1 MRDWNVVISLFQDG
15 SKRAVRMLEQ
25 FGPVEHSAY
34 HNVVL
39 MKVEDP
45 TALLDALEKKIAE
58 MPDLYDAISRV
69 APAQR
74 SFEFASAEVFL
85 DNARSIM
92 LDWLPL
98 LADRSFHVRLHRRGE
113 RHVLRSPEIERI
125 LDDDV
130 LDGTRNLG
138 APARISFADADLI
151 IAIDTVDHRTGLA
164 LWSREDLARYRL
176 LRPD

>member
-1 MRDWNVVISLFQDG
+1 
-15 SKRAVRMLEQ
+15 
-25 FGPVEHSAY
+25 
-34 HNVVL
+34 
-39 MKVEDP
+39 
-45 TALLDALEKKIAE
+45 
-58 MPDLYDAISRV
+58 
-69 APAQR
+69 
-74 SFEFASAEVFL
+74 
-85 DNARSIM
+85 M